1 MDMDK
6 AVKAPTQVR
15 VSPEAGISLR
25 FLADT
30 LGRPITDIV
39 GEAVEQFRRKVL
51 IEQSNQA
58 YAALT
63 DREDELEEMRAW
75 EATLMDGLEEDEPH

>member
-1 MDMDK
+1 MEK

-15 VSPEAGISLR
+15 VSPEAGRSLR

-58 YAALT
+58 YADLT
-63 DREDELEEMRAW
+63 NREDELEEMRAW
-75 EATLMDGLEEDEPH
+75 EATLMDGLDEDESP

>member
-1 MDMDK
+1 MARVAKGGM
-6 AVKAPTQVR
+6 QIR
-15 VSPEAGISLR
+15 VSPETGISLR
-25 FLADT
+25 FLADM

-58 YAALT
+58 YANLA
-63 DREDELEEMRAW
+63 DQGNELEEMKGW
-75 EATLMDGLEEDEPH
+75 EATLLDGLDPA